1 MNISKRHQLV
11 QYTSFVLSKMSLNI
25 RSKSEIFLIG
35 FPECKILG
43 AKLPT
48 SRQLFRTYFY
58 NKNIVKLDHGPSVSL
73 AVREAIIFWEKARI
87 ETKRFD
93 HCVEKFEQ
101 LYQEWLTLKK
111 SKTRVNDTENM
122 KRRKFTEDKL
132 DMLFDIAHESALEKL
147 KGDDKQ
153 FLLNQRSKGR
163 EGCLLG
169 VDQKQTKKE
178 ERRNERLG
186 KEEARKRKYIEQQE
200 REKKGI
206 L

>member
-1 MNISKRHQLV
+1 
-11 QYTSFVLSKMSLNI
+11 
-25 RSKSEIFLIG
+25 
-35 FPECKILG
+35 
-43 AKLPT
+43 
-48 SRQLFRTYFY
+48 
-58 NKNIVKLDHGPSVSL
+58 
-73 AVREAIIFWEKARI
+73 
-87 ETKRFD
+87 
-93 HCVEKFEQ
+93 
-101 LYQEWLTLKK
+101 
-111 SKTRVNDTENM
+111 M